1 MFASTRHR
9 LPPRSRRIRSLALKQ
24 QSKMAQRES
33 RPVRY
38 HARRD
43 KRHEV
48 PLGTL
53 RQLSPFPP
61 DLRSLHVYR
70 RVGHAIRTLSDT
82 LACVQRG
89 SARKRGV
96 GAAAVH
102 VPVDLRGE
110 RRRRKDGGK
119 LQCLPWRY
127 KSDFRWLSKHTASFP
142 PRGKPQLARGTEWE
156 NIHVIRLRTN
166 RLTTRLVPERRCPHY
181 CRRRDCHVPRPVV
194 G

>member
-1 MFASTRHR
+1 
-9 LPPRSRRIRSLALKQ
+9 
-24 QSKMAQRES
+24 MAQRES

-38 HARRD
+38 HAQHD
-43 KRHEV
+43 KCHEV

-70 RVGHAIRTLSDT
+70 RVGRAIRTLSDT
-82 LACVQRG
+82 LACVQCG

-102 VPVDLRGE
+102 VPVDSRGE

-119 LQCLPWRY
+119 LQCPLWR
-127 KSDFRWLSKHTASFP
+127 KKLDFPWLSYYP
-142 PRGKPQLARGTEWE
+142 PSSTRRGQPHVAKARSGKTSK
-156 NIHVIRLRTN
+156 
-166 RLTTRLVPERRCPHY
+166 
-181 CRRRDCHVPRPVV
+181 
-194 G
+194 